1 MLHDIELIKTLQS
14 DLDSAKLR
22 TAELATANSELEHEQ
37 TLHLQQAKL
46 LKDRIRELERAEE
59 RAATVNLEYLKNV
72 VIKYVELCGPPSGDL
87 SQHDRLVPV
96 IATCLKFSPEE
107 RARCNKQQATS
118 YVGWL
123 ASAASGVGSS
133 LFAAAVQPSTTPTV
147 TAPST
152 TTTSAAA
159 STTTTTQLK

>member
-133 LFAAAVQPSTTPTV
+133 LFAAAVQRHRQH
-147 TAPST
+147 
-152 TTTSAAA
+152 
-159 STTTTTQLK
+159 QL